1 MTLANRTESST
12 PPLVEYPDSDGEP
25 MAENTEQWEW
35 LVTLKGNLDAFIPDF
50 VASDL
55 LWYPVEGDPTIRQ
68 APDALVAIGRPK
80 GRRGSYRQ
88 WEENGIAPQVV
99 FEIWS
104 PGNRFADFTR
114 KLAFYDRYGVEEY
127 YLYDPDRNDL
137 TGWCRRDGRLD
148 LIDGMNGHVSPRLG
162 VRFTMPNGV
171 LVLYRP
177 DGSRFLTFAELES
190 ARQAAERRAETESR
204 RADDLA
210 AEVETLRAKL
220 RAAGIDP
227 GST

>member
-1 MTLANRTESST
+1 MTLANRTEKST
-12 PPLVEYPDSDGEP
+12 PPPVEYPDSDGEP

-68 APDALVAIGRPK
+68 APDALVALGRPK

-148 LIDGMNGHVSPRLG
+148 LIDGMNGHVSSRLG

-190 ARQAAERRAETESR
+190 ARQAAEQRAETESR

-210 AEVETLRAKL
+210 AEVETLRARL

-227 GST
+227 GPT